1 LAEKEKSFDKSD
13 KGNPKDLYATL
24 NDRVL
29 KGDISSV
36 VMASRNGKTAIEMAG
51 KLKGVKVVSVTEFTY
66 TDDVK
71 KEMKKLG
78 ISFVEK
84 SELPIQ
90 DRGEMRDALLIFGPG
105 VKSAIEVAA
114 VAAEKKLVEGKVIA
128 VAGNKRRLDTALVLR
143 PSIVSDISNP
153 DPSKRL
159 SVLELLAFPKNL

>member
-1 LAEKEKSFDKSD
+1 LAEKEAAKSD
-13 KGNPKDLYATL
+13 KGTQKDLYATL
-24 NDRVL
+24 SERVS

-36 VMASRNGKTAIEMAG
+36 VVASRNGKTAIDMAG
-51 KLKGVKVVSVTEFTY
+51 KLRGVKVVSVTEFTY

-78 ISFVEK
+78 ISSVEK
-84 SELPIQ
+84 SDLPIQ

-105 VKSAIEVAA
+105 VKSAIEVA
-114 VAAEKKLVEGKVIA
+114 VVSAEKKLVEGKVIA

-143 PSIVSDISNP
+143 PSTVSDISSP

-159 SVLELLAFPKNL
+159 SVLELLAFPTNL

>member
-1 LAEKEKSFDKSD
+1 MAEKEKGLAKSD
-13 KGNPKDLYATL
+13 KGSPKDLYATL
-24 NDRVL
+24 SDRIL

-36 VMASRNGKTAIEMAG
+36 VMASRNGKTAIDMAG

-66 TDDVK
+66 TDDIK

-90 DRGEMRDALLIFGPG
+90 DRREMRDALLIFGPG
-105 VKSAIEVAA
+105 VKSAIEVTA

-128 VAGNKRRLDTALVLR
+128 LAGNKRRLDTALVLR
-143 PSIVSDISNP
+143 PSAALDVSNP
-153 DPSKRL
+153 NPSKRM
-159 SVLELLAFPKNL
+159 SVLELLVFSNNL